1 MTREDQLKITR
12 PAEDGKRKPAG
23 YHNRRQLKMERE
35 DQPKMTTRQKR
46 LSEND
51 KRRQTTMMT
60 RED

>member
-35 DQPKMTTRQKR
+35 DQPKMTTR
-46 LSEND
+46 ED
-51 KRRQTTMMT
+51 KKDHLKMT
-60 RED
+60 REDKLQ